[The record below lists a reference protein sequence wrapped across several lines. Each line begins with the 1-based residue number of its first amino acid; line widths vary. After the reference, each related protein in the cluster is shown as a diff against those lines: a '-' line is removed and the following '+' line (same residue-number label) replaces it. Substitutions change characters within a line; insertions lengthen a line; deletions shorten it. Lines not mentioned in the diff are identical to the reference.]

1 MQRSQTPIR
10 KLRRRWLALP
20 FALWRSDK
28 RHSGRRRLASAKST
42 AEPIKGP
49 PRMTLL
55 PGIGVLL
62 CHPAIK
68 ANAPRS
74 HCHSLWTPRI
84 TRLPDWSCPSTLG
97 LDQLTAVVILY
108 LRLPTAYIPLQSRTA
123 DTSVISWPTHL
134 GLLLQDAPAA
144 TPGPMLLLS
153 TAWTEMGDQTH
164 LRLRPVH
171 ERQALGLP
179 RFALVP
185 PWTGSRLLPR
195 LRTRFGAPQ
204 YLFFSLDISSN
215 LPLSC
220 TLGFSLRLSEPPHC
234 DLTICLYL
242 MSAHCSLALTQPLHY
257 SPCTAPTSNTV
268 KAFVIPLRSP

>member
-28 RHSGRRRLASAKST
+28 RHIGRRRLASARST
-42 AEPIKGP
+42 AEPIKVS

-55 PGIGVLL
+55 TGIGVLL

-84 TRLPDWSCPSTLG
+84 TRLPDWSCLSTFG
-97 LDQLTAVVILY
+97 LDQLTPVVILY
-108 LRLPTAYIPLQSRTA
+108 FRLPTAYMPLQSRTA

-144 TPGPMLLLS
+144 TPGPRLLLS

-171 ERQALGLP
+171 KHQALGLP
-179 RFALVP
+179 RFAPVP

-204 YLFFSLDISSN
+204 YLFFFPGFFLYPTTQLHSRILFATIRTT
-215 LPLSC
+215 PL
-220 TLGFSLRLSEPPHC
+220 
-234 DLTICLYL
+234 
-242 MSAHCSLALTQPLHY
+242 
-257 SPCTAPTSNTV
+257 
-268 KAFVIPLRSP
+268 